1 MEALSQRSYFYLK
14 GYNMKRIKLKGK
26 SIGIVFGTFAPMHI
40 GHVDLITRA
49 KRENDG
55 VIVIVSGTNTE
66 RDRGTQIGLHLNRRW
81 RYVREVFEDDELT
94 VVAKID
100 EADMPAYPDGWN
112 PWIQE
117 VYKIVE
123 ENTEDVDLRD
133 VHFYVGET
141 EYKDEIQS
149 RWENKRNTETNQ
161 VEPVKVTIVERSV
174 IPISATKIREN
185 PYDYWSYITKPF
197 RRHFTKKVLIM
208 GSASGGKTTLVKDL
222 AHAYNAP
229 KSLEYARDYQDVYN
243 VRDEELDAHDYIRLL
258 DGQYAQTA
266 AEIDSGSHTGLVFA
280 DTNSSVTKAYYDYY
294 LSQDED
300 DRTNDMIEH
309 LYQAIVRREQWDLVI
324 LVKPTIKYVDDGFR
338 DMTMSDQQI
347 RDDFTEH
354 LLELITPF
362 NDVLHI
368 VDGTFYENYE
378 TIKALVNE
386 LGVVRYG

>member
-1 MEALSQRSYFYLK
+1 
-14 GYNMKRIKLKGK
+14 MKRIKLKGK

-81 RYVREVFEDDELT
+81 RYVREVFKDDELT
-94 VVAKID
+94 VVAKLD

-133 VHFYVGET
+133 IHFYVGET

-161 VEPVKVTIVERSV
+161 VEPVKVTVVERSV

-197 RRHFTKKVLIM
+197 RRHFTKKVLII

-222 AHAYNAP
+222 ARAYNAP
-229 KSLEYARDYQDVYN
+229 KSLEYAREYQDIYN

-294 LSQDED
+294 Y
-300 DRTNDMIEH
+300 RKKKMT
-309 LYQAIVRREQWDLVI
+309 VR
-324 LVKPTIKYVDDGFR
+324 
-338 DMTMSDQQI
+338 MT
-347 RDDFTEH
+347 
-354 LLELITPF
+354 
-362 NDVLHI
+362 
-368 VDGTFYENYE
+368 
-378 TIKALVNE
+378 
-386 LGVVRYG
+386 